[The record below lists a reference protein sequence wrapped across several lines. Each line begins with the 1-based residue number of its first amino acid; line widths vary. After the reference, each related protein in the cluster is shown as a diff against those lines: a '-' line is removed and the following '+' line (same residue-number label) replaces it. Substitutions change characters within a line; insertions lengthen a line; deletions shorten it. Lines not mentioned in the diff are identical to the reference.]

1 MGDMPCGMVFALA
14 NSVPNMIKI
23 FLGFSGEKGLTMT
36 IRSV

>member
-1 MGDMPCGMVFALA
+1 MGGMSFGMVFALA
-14 NSVPNMIKI
+14 NSMPNMIKR